1 MSAGEEP
8 YEYDRPPRVSLL
20 CDHGGCVLRKANTK
34 PQKVPWWLIPQV
46 EDRAFISELSFSP
59 SYSEA
64 TSLCFKGKGS
74 AVALPNGDGT
84 SLVTIVKDGQ
94 GGFKTSNM
102 HGKNSPFWK
111 FGVSLLD
118 GEKISNDRK
127 GKYDFAI
134 DHDKIPLS
142 LTNTGPSMGPN
153 GVLREFPEEPR
164 INIFQDDIASAVTML
179 GEFMNFRDAN
189 ENLVL
194 KKIVELMGKKLS
206 SSNDSFDHVREIFEQ
221 CAKHEGPLCDIGI
234 GLRSFCQTW
243 DVERGTPNFSVPSPH
258 FQTRV
263 YVMDGGKLYDFLK
276 TRVDVSWIS
285 ARFLSYGAH
294 VKKLKASF
302 KEEGYEKKF
311 VDLDNF
317 AYGLQRM

>member
-1 MSAGEEP
+1 M
-8 YEYDRPPRVSLL
+8 
-20 CDHGGCVLRKANTK
+20 LRKANTK

-276 TRVDVSWIS
+276 TSTDVSWIS

-294 VKKLKASF
+294 VKKLKTSF
-302 KEEGYEKKF
+302 KAEGYEKKF